1 MNCQNCG
8 IEIPPTWT
16 AALTANVCPACG
28 QPIMGEEVQTLI
40 KDLSEALKIMPANAE
55 AIAGWVV
62 SNYKLTKIASYDPAE
77 VKAQDKKKPVGSNAP
92 AGAVKRGP
100 ITAADLLKQ
109 AKTGLD
115 PDEMMQRAYEARN
128 NIPPPV
134 MEDEFD
140 YEQDVVED
148 EFDQESYSQKQL
160 ARVMGK
166 MQGQKQIPQP
176 IMEEEPMTKALLL
189 ETNRLYVKQQEAKES
204 ILSDAPKKNGFCRA
218 G

>member
-28 QPIMGEEVQTLI
+28 QPIMGEEIQTLI

-62 SNYKLTKIASYDPAE
+62 SNYKLTKIGSYDPSQVQ
-77 VKAQDKKKPVGSNAP
+77 VKGNKPKT
-92 AGAVKRGP
+92 AVNGGNIAKTGGV

-109 AKTGLD
+109 AKTGIDTDDL
-115 PDEMMQRAYEARN
+115 MQRAYEARN
-128 NIPPPV
+128 NIPPPI
-134 MEDEFD
+134 
-140 YEQDVVED
+140 VED
-148 EFDQESYSQKQL
+148 DLDYGLENEVEEDGFDADKYSQKQL

-166 MQGQKQIPQP
+166 MQGQVPQV
-176 IMEEEPMTKALLL
+176 IEEVPMSKHLVI
-189 ETNRLYVKQQEAKES
+189 ETNRTFMKQQEAKEA
-204 ILSDAPKKNGFCRA
+204 ILSEAPRKNGFCRA
-218 G
+218 AG